1 MPTGASI
8 PATVTSKQTTPA
20 PGSGAT
26 VAVPEPSG
34 SPAAGASDAPD
45 NCAPRATAPFR
56 SLAAAVVVV
65 VEPADTAGSGS
76 SDPQAAVAASPVM
89 ASTATRPRIVVTSLV
104 RTNGA
109 RWFTAAPGRPATPR
123 YRGSVARPTATH
135 AYVADGAVAETFEA
149 VVANVA
155 RVVQGKD
162 DAIRLAVCC
171 MLAEGHLLIE
181 DVPGVGKTTLAK
193 ALGASVGCSW
203 HRIQFTP
210 DLLPSDVTGVTVY
223 SRSTGAFEF
232 RPGGIFA
239 NIVLGDEINRAS
251 PKTQS
256 ALLEAMQERQVTV
269 DTTTYALPEPFMVIA
284 TQNPVEH
291 EGTYPLPE
299 SQLDRFLM
307 RISMGY
313 PDRVSEIEMLHSH
326 GDRRAGAPDDLS
338 PVVRAAD
345 VAAMADAVRLVHVAP
360 AIEEYLVDL
369 ADATR
374 RHPSLALGVSPRAT
388 LALQGAARARAAATG
403 RGYVVP
409 DDVKA
414 LAGPVIEHRLVL
426 TPEAAIAGVG
436 PGEVLHQV
444 LAGVPIPSGRPAGRA
459 Q

>member
-1 MPTGASI
+1 
-8 PATVTSKQTTPA
+8 
-20 PGSGAT
+20 
-26 VAVPEPSG
+26 
-34 SPAAGASDAPD
+34 
-45 NCAPRATAPFR
+45 
-56 SLAAAVVVV
+56 
-65 VEPADTAGSGS
+65 
-76 SDPQAAVAASPVM
+76 M
-89 ASTATRPRIVVTSLV
+89 ARQ
-104 RTNGA
+104 
-109 RWFTAAPGRPATPR
+109 TAAP
-123 YRGSVARPTATH
+123 
-135 AYVADGAVAETFEA
+135 AYVVGDALAETVEA
-149 VVANVA
+149 IVANVA
-155 RVVQGKD
+155 QVIQGKD

-269 DTTTYALPEPFMVIA
+269 DATTYALPEPFMVIA

-313 PDRVSEIEMLHSH
+313 PDRGAEIEMLHSH
-326 GDRRAGAPDDLS
+326 GDRRAGAPEDLG
-338 PVVRAAD
+338 PVVLAAD
-345 VAAMADAVRLVHVAP
+345 VASMAHAVRLVHVDA
-360 AIEEYLVDL
+360 AIKEYLVDL
-369 ADATR
+369 AYATR
-374 RHPSLALGVSPRAT
+374 RHPGIALGISPRAT
-388 LALQGAARARAAATG
+388 LALQGAARARAAARG
-403 RGYVVP
+403 RDYVVP

-426 TPEAAIAGVG
+426 MPEVAMSGLT
-436 PGEVLHQV
+436 PGEVLDRV
-444 LAGVPIPSGRPAGRA
+444 LDSVPIPSGRAGGRLS
-459 Q
+459 